1 MYRYTIDESRRLV
14 VATFEGE
21 VGDADLFDYLAHML
35 ANTRYGTGWRS
46 LIDLTTAE
54 MVDLTRAGVQRM
66 RALPLYMEERLNGAR
81 AAVLAP
87 KQSAAFGMARMY
99 EMMGNNSKYHVAV
112 FSDRDE
118 ATRWLFQEND
128 PA

>member
-1 MYRYTIDESRRLV
+1 MYRYSIDESRRLV

-21 VGDADLFDYLAHML
+21 VSDADLFDYLAHML
-35 ANTRYGTGWRS
+35 ANTRYGAGWRS

-54 MVDLTRAGVQRM
+54 IVDLTRAGVQRM

-81 AAVLAP
+81 GAVLAP
-87 KQSAAFGMARMY
+87 KQSAAYGMARMY
-99 EMMGNNSKYHVAV
+99 EMMGSNSHYEIAV
-112 FSDRDE
+112 FSDREE
-118 ATRWLFQEND
+118 AMRWLFQEKD

>member
-1 MYRYTIDESRRLV
+1 MYRYSIDESRRFV

-21 VGDADLFDYLAHML
+21 VGDTDLFDYLAHML
-35 ANTRYGTGWRS
+35 ANTRYGSGWRS

-54 MVDLTRAGVQRM
+54 VVDLTRAGVQRM

-87 KQSAAFGMARMY
+87 RQSAAYGMARMY
-99 EMMGNNSKYHVAV
+99 AMMGSNAHYEIAV

-118 ATRWLFQEND
+118 AMRWLFQENK